1 MSHALKFF
9 GIGRVHR
16 VIYKKFVENTEIYI
30 KMHAQF
36 INIAKLIPTNIDTF
50 HRIHSAIHR
59 VLLAG
64 NGNKYLQ
71 RLAIMGMGWDIKI
84 R

>member
-1 MSHALKFF
+1 
-9 GIGRVHR
+9 
-16 VIYKKFVENTEIYI
+16 
-30 KMHAQF
+30 MHAQF